1 MMIKKLAGALI
12 GSMFALSSANA
23 ALITMD
29 IAYGQTEA
37 AAAEAAFLALA
48 RDSVTENFDGFG
60 YDGSD
65 SNGNTNSQHSWNQ
78 SAIFFDTSVGVFTV
92 TRSAQS
98 DSGEVNP
105 ENLMIESIATGEFGR
120 DTSKLAGDFWLDS
133 NDVEEMTWD
142 LSKVHASFDSLGFYI
157 VDANDNQ
164 ARLVLRFDDG
174 STQDI
179 VISRGLSDGNIAYIT
194 MISDVS
200 ISKASIVFDNDGDS
214 AGPTNDGFS
223 IDNVTVARVPE
234 PTALALLGLGL
245 LGFAA
250 VRKRA

>member
-1 MMIKKLAGALI
+1 MTIKKLAGALI
-12 GSMFALSSANA
+12 GTMFALSSANA
-23 ALITMD
+23 ALIRVD
-29 IAYGQTEA
+29 VAYGQTDA

-48 RDSVTENFDGFG
+48 KSSVTENFNGFG

-65 SNGNTNSQHSWNQ
+65 YGNNSQDSWNQ
-78 SAIFFDTSVGVFTV
+78 SAISFDTSVGIFTA
-92 TRSAQS
+92 TRAAQS
-98 DSGEVNP
+98 DNGEVNP
-105 ENLMIESIATGEFGR
+105 GNLMIESTATGEFGR
-120 DTSKLAGDFWLDS
+120 DMSKLADDFWLDS

-142 LSKVHASFDSLGFYI
+142 LSKVHASFDSLGFYM
-157 VDANDNQ
+157 VDANDNG

-179 VISRGLSDGNIAYIT
+179 AITRGLNNGNIAYIS
-194 MISDVS
+194 MISDMS
-200 ISKASIVFDNDGDS
+200 ISKASIVFDNNGDTNKN
-214 AGPTNDGFS
+214 TNDGFS
-223 IDNVTVARVPE
+223 IDNVTVAKVPE